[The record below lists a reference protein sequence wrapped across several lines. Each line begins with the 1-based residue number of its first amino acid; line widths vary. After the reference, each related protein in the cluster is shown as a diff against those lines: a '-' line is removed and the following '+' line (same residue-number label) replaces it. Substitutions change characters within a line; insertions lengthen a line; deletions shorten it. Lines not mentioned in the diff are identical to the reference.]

1 MPIVFI
7 PAMMR
12 RLTGDLDRVQV
23 EGDTLRKVVDDLDR
37 RYPGMK
43 ELLVDNGRVRPG
55 LQFAVDGVVTAIGLL
70 EKVPENAEVHILPAM
85 GGGSRAP
92 AG

>member
-55 LQFAVDGVVTAIGLL
+55 LQLAVDGVVTAVGLL

-85 GGGSRAP
+85 GGGSGAL